1 MLLMCHLQELLRLLM
16 RELCDAYLGM
26 FTMASISR
34 TYFFRASDLDMRMEV
49 EPAECATCIK
59 LFLCHVQELF
69 QLLMRELFDA
79 DFGMFTMDSV
89 SRTYYFRASGLE
101 MNMEFELVGL
111 LIGLAIYNGHI
122 LEVSLPMAI
131 YK

>member
-1 MLLMCHLQELLRLLM
+1 MSIC
-16 RELCDAYLGM
+16 LG
-26 FTMASISR
+26 
-34 TYFFRASDLDMRMEV
+34 
-49 EPAECATCIK
+49 CA
-59 LFLCHVQELF
+59 QELF

-79 DFGMFTMDSV
+79 DFGMFTLDPL
-89 SRTYYFRASGLE
+89 SRTYYFRASGLD
-101 MNMEFELVGL
+101 MDMEFELVGL